1 MKHLIK
7 KLIKLL
13 YVVILPI
20 LGVGVAISYFMQY
33 GTGYAPVSVIIVV
46 IALLCILNA
55 VFFTVFMEKVIIL
68 PKFNIAAAPCFG
80 FGIAWE
86 ENGEIHLLLP
96 FSVVEIKFNK
106 PL

>member
-33 GTGYAPVSVIIVV
+33 GSGYAPVSIIIVV
-46 IALLCILNA
+46 IAILCILNA
-55 VFFTVFMEKVIIL
+55 VFFTTFMDKVIL
-68 PKFNIAAAPCFG
+68 MPKIYTRFESVIG
-80 FGIAWE
+80 VGLAWQKDSLM
-86 ENGEIHLLLP
+86 ILLP
-96 FSVVEIKFNK
+96 FTTIEIKWNK
-106 PL
+106 

>member
-20 LGVGVAISYFMQY
+20 LGVGVTISYFMQY

-55 VFFTVFMEKVIIL
+55 IFFTVFMEKVIIL